1 MQRGYVQRVVRF
13 FYIQKGSEQEQSL
26 VYNRIEELFTKGE
39 IIGEAYENLNVDRVE
54 YIEDIIRVFVSWEIP
69 FRLGDKITNLH
80 GAKGTVGLI
89 LPDDKMPNY

>member
-1 MQRGYVQRVVRF
+1 MQIVLLYLRVLQRGYVTKGSKV

-69 FRLGDKITNLH
+69 FRLGDKITIYMVQKVLL
-80 GAKGTVGLI
+80 V
-89 LPDDKMPNY
+89 